1 MQTLV
6 CKAGYYTR
14 IIKDAVTD
22 MRTECSAGPCEDA
35 SVGPCEMPL
44 LNLVK
49 MLLLDLMKMTLLN
62 PVKMPLKYAL
72 GPGVSLMYVV
82 VEM

>member
-1 MQTLV
+1 
-6 CKAGYYTR
+6 
-14 IIKDAVTD
+14 
-22 MRTECSAGPCEDA
+22 
-35 SVGPCEMPL
+35 MPL

-72 GPGVSLMYVV
+72 GPGVLFMYVV
-82 VEM
+82 MEM